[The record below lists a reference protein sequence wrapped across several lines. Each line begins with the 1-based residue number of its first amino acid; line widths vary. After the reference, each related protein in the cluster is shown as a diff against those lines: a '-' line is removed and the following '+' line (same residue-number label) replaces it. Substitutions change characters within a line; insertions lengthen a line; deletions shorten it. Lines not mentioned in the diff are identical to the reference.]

1 MSCSA
6 RAERVPRANAPM
18 RRAFSSAERP
28 TLSSA
33 DAADAAG
40 AAGSAGSPGAAGA
53 PGAAAGCSAAGGDT
67 GARRRRLGSPP
78 GVVASAGPLVRAV
91 RRGVRAGSLGG
102 GGSWTG
108 SAWVSSAAGTKT
120 TARTPPYGERVS
132 TETLNP

>member
-1 MSCSA
+1 VSCSA

-33 DAADAAG
+33 G
-40 AAGSAGSPGAAGA
+40 AAGS

-78 GVVASAGPLVRAV
+78 EVVASAGPLVRAV
-91 RRGVRAGSLGG
+91 RRGVRAGSLGC

-108 SAWVSSAAGTKT
+108 SAWVSSEAGTKT